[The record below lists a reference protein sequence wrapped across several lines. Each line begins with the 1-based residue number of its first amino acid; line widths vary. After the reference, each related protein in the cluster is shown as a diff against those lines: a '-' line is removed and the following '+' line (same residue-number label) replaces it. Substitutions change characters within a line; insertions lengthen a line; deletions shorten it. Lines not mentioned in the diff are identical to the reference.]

1 MLISSVNTEGC
12 TIEVPLYASNTFT
25 VLRFYTYQ
33 LSVFVHSSIN
43 ALLAACSLSI
53 TSRVALVDYQRIRFH
68 QQKCE
73 KMENMLHPYSSF
85 CYAWD
90 EPCDPHRLV
99 LEVPVGVFFPC
110 AILIF

>member
-1 MLISSVNTEGC
+1 MIRL
-12 TIEVPLYASNTFT
+12 FT
-25 VLRFYTYQ
+25 VGFIIDVAVSDGSVSYFSQSSDWTSSTLI
-33 LSVFVHSSIN
+33 LSVRGLWYSTHESGS
-43 ALLAACSLSI
+43 
-53 TSRVALVDYQRIRFH
+53 LVDEQRIRFH

-99 LEVPVGVFFPC
+99 LEVLQRAQFYPGFQ
-110 AILIF
+110 